1 MIANMNGI
9 AITPVFLITLV
20 AVIVLGSFGMAGVPG
35 TAYIAA
41 TVVLG
46 GMGLPFDPVALILPI
61 DSIIDMGRTMVNVNG
76 AMTIST
82 VVDKEMGTF
91 SESILKEE
99 RTIEA

>member
-1 MIANMNGI
+1 
-9 AITPVFLITLV
+9 
-20 AVIVLGSFGMAGVPG
+20 
-35 TAYIAA
+35 
-41 TVVLG
+41 
-46 GMGLPFDPVALILPI
+46 MGLPFDPVALILPI